1 MQIKSKPQ
9 YHVWPN
15 SSSIVTKSGRSH
27 LQTVEIVYEIF
38 SLSACCCCLSFSKQ
52 CLLARQSLHCHQHQH
67 RMHWSRITQSTAHCR
82 LSFHDHACHATA
94 LLVPAKWCP
103 HTAESSDTSMFNC
116 RSTQRKRLRE
126 SHWLQRLL
134 ISCSGLF
141 ILCIHDERWKPCKRP
156 CHLLVAC
163 GWPRVDTTNRTPSQ
177 NQNQI
182 LKPINTNNIVSFLSA
197 MPRHAHAMLCLALP
211 WLAMP
216 CHTMP
221 CCPFLSLCLIH
232 QEEASVPLR

>member
-1 MQIKSKPQ
+1 
-9 YHVWPN
+9 
-15 SSSIVTKSGRSH
+15 
-27 LQTVEIVYEIF
+27 
-38 SLSACCCCLSFSKQ
+38 
-52 CLLARQSLHCHQHQH
+52 
-67 RMHWSRITQSTAHCR
+67 MHWSRITQSTAHCR